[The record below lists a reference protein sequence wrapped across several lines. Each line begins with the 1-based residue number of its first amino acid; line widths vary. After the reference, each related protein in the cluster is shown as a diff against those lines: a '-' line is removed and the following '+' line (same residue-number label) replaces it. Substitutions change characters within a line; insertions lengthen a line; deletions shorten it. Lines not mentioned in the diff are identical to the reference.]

1 MRRKLL
7 SLGLA
12 LIMVLS
18 LCPTPA
24 RAGSMYALS
33 FTDSED
39 KDSSTGN
46 YTDNFYEVKGTWSW
60 DSASKTLTLS
70 GAEITGPDASGLYFN
85 CDATVYLTEG
95 TVNTI
100 TVGDGALEAAGHT
113 LTITG
118 GGALNIQTSRS
129 FRAVGADNFILES
142 GNVTVRSN
150 DDAIEAA
157 NVTVNGGNISIS
169 VGAIK
174 SADNSSLAGTGI
186 SCTGT
191 LAMTGGALTIN
202 TTRGADE
209 HGRQLSDDE
218 DGFLTYD
225 TRPIRANDMR
235 ITGGRLRVTD
245 PDAQVKIDRCN
256 VSVRNA
262 LVLKNCTVELIAG
275 STNLPSAQ
283 EREIG
288 LIQPKSV
295 EIDTASVLMD
305 RFLIT
310 LRGTD
315 PAPDDHN
322 NLLFFSLKNVQ
333 VGEYYVLTSTDTR
346 EDRIERIYGNIT
358 PATAGQT
365 PLTEAMFT
373 VDTSAAAYT
382 GQPIAG
388 RVSSASLREGT
399 DYTVSYSNNTD
410 VGTATVT
417 VTGAG
422 SYTGTLTYTFPITKA
437 DLPAETARQTVKK
450 QVPMAEATTGN
461 RVDIGA
467 LLPENR
473 GETTY
478 TAVSGS
484 NIYLQNVQV
493 GADGI
498 LTYDTAPAA
507 APTTVTI
514 TVTAEMARYSD
525 AVVEV
530 SVELVDGI
538 PIEITGVQAADASY
552 NGSAHAGYT
561 GTPAA
566 AGYSG
571 SFTYTYAGQDA
582 AVLTAAPV
590 DAGSY
595 TVTIRPDTDGYLGEL
610 VLSFTVRKAVIT
622 GTPTCDT
629 VQSAVGLRS
638 VGLYPPA
645 GGFRLGNT
653 GAVVDGQLTW
663 VEDRTIEQGTAFGWV
678 FTPTGTVSNYEQKS
692 GFLIPWPA
700 APVAPSR
707 PGSGGSSDSRKETT
721 TTTTN
726 ADGSVTRTVTD
737 TVTGTVTE
745 TTTEKNGTKTVV
757 ETKKDG
763 TITTTVSIGERAG
776 SRVVLPV
783 ETPRGS
789 TVKITGVRKSTE
801 VRIPVQRMTGGTVA
815 VLVSGGEERILPTA
829 AATGSSLVL
838 RIDGGITLRIEDNS
852 KTFADVAGTY
862 WARDAVDFVSSREL
876 FNGTAPAAFTPA
888 APMTRQMLMTVLA
901 RLDGEDTSGDA
912 YGKGMAWATRRGI
925 SDGSN
930 PTGTVSREQLAA
942 MLYRYAGA
950 SAGYGDL
957 SRFADSEKVSAYARE
972 AMSWAVEQ
980 GILTGKAGNLLDP
993 AGQATRAEV
1002 AAMLHRYILAMY
1014 S

>member
-70 GAEITGPDASGLYFN
+70 GAEITGPNASGLYFN
-85 CDATVYLTEG
+85 CDATVYLAEG

-100 TVGDGALEAAGHT
+100 IVGDGALEASGHT
-113 LTITG
+113 LTVTG
-118 GGALNIQTSRS
+118 GGTLDIQTSRG
-129 FRAVGADNFILES
+129 FRAVGADNFIMES

-169 VGAIK
+169 VGSIK

-186 SCTGT
+186 FCTGT
-191 LAMTGGALTIN
+191 LDMTGGSLTIN

-209 HGRQLSDDE
+209 HGQPSDD
-218 DGFLTYD
+218 GNGILTYD
-225 TRPIRANDMR
+225 TCPIRANDMR

-245 PDAQVKIDRCN
+245 PDAQVEVDMCN

-262 LVLKNCTVELIAG
+262 LVLKNCAVELIAG
-275 STNLPSAQ
+275 NTNPPDPQ
-283 EREIG
+283 EMEIG
-288 LIQPKSV
+288 IVQSQRV
-295 EIDTASVLMD
+295 EIDAASVLMN
-305 RFLIT
+305 RFSIER
-310 LRGTD
+310 RGTD
-315 PAPDDHN
+315 PAPDDRD

-333 VGEYYVLTSTDTR
+333 VGKYYVLTSTDTGT
-346 EDRIERIYGNIT
+346 DRVERIYGNIT

-478 TAVSGS
+478 TAVSGG

-525 AVVEV
+525 AVVEI

-571 SFTYTYAGQDA
+571 GFTYTYAGQDA

-595 TVTIRPDTDGYLGEL
+595 TVTIRPDTDGYLGER

-700 APVAPSR
+700 AVNPSR
-707 PGSGGSSDSRKETT
+707 PSGGSGSSGKPQET

-726 ADGSVTRTVTD
+726 ADGSITRTVTD
-737 TVTGTVTE
+737 KATGTITE

-757 ETKKDG
+757 ETKGDG
-763 TITTTVSIGERAG
+763 TVTTTVSIGERAG

-783 ETPRGS
+783 ETPRDS
-789 TVKITGVRKSTE
+789 TVKITGVRKPTY
-801 VRIPVQRMTGGTVA
+801 VRIPVQRITGGTVA
-815 VLVSGGEERILPTA
+815 VLVSGGAERILPA
-829 AATGSSLVL
+829 AVSSGEGLTL
-838 RIDGGITLRIEDNS
+838 RIDSGVTLRITDNS
-852 KTFADVAGTY
+852 KVFQDVPGGH
-862 WARDAVDFVSSREL
+862 WAQDAVNFVSSREL
-876 FNGTAPAAFTPA
+876 FNGTAPAVFTPA

-912 YGKGMAWATRRGI
+912 YGKGMAWAVGKGI

-930 PTGTVSREQLAA
+930 PTGTISREQLAA

-950 SAGYGDL
+950 SAVQGDL
-957 SRFADSEKVSAYARE
+957 SRFTDSEKVSGYAVDAVR
-972 AMSWAVEQ
+972 WAVEQ
-980 GILTGKAGNLLDP
+980 GILTGKAGDLLDP
-993 AGQATRAEV
+993 AGPATRAEV
-1002 AAMLHRYILAMY
+1002 ATMLYRYILSMY
-1014 S
+1014 

>member
-70 GAEITGPDASGLYFN
+70 GTEITGPNASGLYFN
-85 CDATVYLTEG
+85 CDATVYLAEG

-100 TVGDGALEAAGHT
+100 IVGDGALEASGHS

-118 GGALNIQTSRS
+118 SGTLNIQTSREMPAIETN
-129 FRAVGADNFILES
+129 RLLIES
-142 GNVTVRSN
+142 GNLTIRSTGYESAVHVTDMTMS
-150 DDAIEAA
+150 
-157 NVTVNGGNISIS
+157 GGNVDISARGSAIGPFPSGSTPNSDIS
-169 VGAIK
+169 
-174 SADNSSLAGTGI
+174 LT
-186 SCTGT
+186 
-191 LAMTGGALTIN
+191 MTGGSLTANVIRN
-202 TTRGADE
+202 ETD
-209 HGRQLSDDE
+209 HGKWNDD
-218 DGFLTYD
+218 GSSTSFVIC
-225 TRPIRANDMR
+225 PISVESMH
-235 ITGGRLRVTD
+235 ITGGKLKVTD
-245 PDAQVKIDRCN
+245 PDAYKRIDTCDIYLSN
-256 VSVRNA
+256 SM
-262 LVLKNCTVELIAG
+262 VLKDCFVELSAG
-275 STNLPSAQ
+275 STDYDFGDFNFIHANN
-283 EREIG
+283 I
-288 LIQPKSV
+288 
-295 EIDTASVLMD
+295 EIDSATVLLKN
-305 RFLIT
+305 FAIT
-310 LRGTD
+310 ISGED
-315 PAPDDHN
+315 MAPDDDET
-322 NLLFFSLKNVQ
+322 LLLFSLKNVQ
-333 VGEYYVLTSTDTR
+333 VEGNGYY
-346 EDRIERIYGNIT
+346 IYHDQPIDDLRTGRSEWIFRNIT

-437 DLPAETARQTVKK
+437 DLPAETARQAVKK

-571 SFTYTYAGQDA
+571 GFTCTYAGQDA

-595 TVTIRPDTDGYLGEL
+595 TVTIRPDTDGYLGER

-700 APVAPSR
+700 AVNPSR
-707 PGSGGSSDSRKETT
+707 PSGGSGSSGKPQET

-726 ADGSVTRTVTD
+726 ADGSITRTVTD
-737 TVTGTVTE
+737 KATGTITE

-757 ETKKDG
+757 ETKGDG
-763 TITTTVSIGERAG
+763 TVTTTVSIGERAG

-783 ETPRGS
+783 ETPRDS
-789 TVKITGVRKSTE
+789 TVKITGVRKPTY
-801 VRIPVQRMTGGTVA
+801 VRIPVQRITGGTVA
-815 VLVSGGEERILPTA
+815 VLVSGGAERILPA
-829 AATGSSLVL
+829 AVSSGEGLTL
-838 RIDGGITLRIEDNS
+838 RIDSGVTLRITDNS
-852 KTFADVAGTY
+852 KVFQDVPGGH
-862 WARDAVDFVSSREL
+862 WAQDAVNFVSSREL
-876 FNGTAPAAFTPA
+876 FNGTAPAVFTPA

-912 YGKGMAWATRRGI
+912 YGKGMAWAVGKGI

-930 PTGTVSREQLAA
+930 PTGTISREQLAA

-950 SAGYGDL
+950 SAVQGDL
-957 SRFADSEKVSAYARE
+957 SRFTDSEKVSGYAVDAVR
-972 AMSWAVEQ
+972 WAVEQ
-980 GILTGKAGNLLDP
+980 GILTGKASDLLDP
-993 AGQATRAEV
+993 AGPATRAEV
-1002 AAMLHRYILAMY
+1002 ATMLYRYILSMY
-1014 S
+1014 

>member
-1 MRRKLL
+1 MNVT
-7 SLGLA
+7 GG
-12 LIMVLS
+12 VLS
-18 LCPTPA
+18 VNIL
-24 RAGSMYALS
+24 RDSIDHGSTAIDLVDVDNLS
-33 FTDSED
+33 
-39 KDSSTGN
+39 
-46 YTDNFYEVKGTWSW
+46 V
-60 DSASKTLTLS
+60 
-70 GAEITGPDASGLYFN
+70 
-85 CDATVYLTEG
+85 
-95 TVNTI
+95 
-100 TVGDGALEAAGHT
+100 
-113 LTITG
+113 TG
-118 GGALNIQTSRS
+118 GKLRL
-129 FRAVGADNFILES
+129 ADL
-142 GNVTVRSN
+142 
-150 DDAIEAA
+150 
-157 NVTVNGGNISIS
+157 
-169 VGAIK
+169 
-174 SADNSSLAGTGI
+174 
-186 SCTGT
+186 
-191 LAMTGGALTIN
+191 
-202 TTRGADE
+202 
-209 HGRQLSDDE
+209 
-218 DGFLTYD
+218 
-225 TRPIRANDMR
+225 
-235 ITGGRLRVTD
+235 
-245 PDAQVKIDRCN
+245 DAQNGDSPAVAVKNSMLLR
-256 VSVRNA
+256 
-262 LVLKNCTVELIAG
+262 NCTAEFIAG
-275 STNLPSAQ
+275 SPVDQNEPDNVYISRQTCTQ
-283 EREIG
+283 HT
-288 LIQPKSV
+288 
-295 EIDTASVLMD
+295 EIDTATVLLNN
-305 RFLIT
+305 FELAVYT
-310 LRGTD
+310 END
-315 PAPDDHN
+315 PAPNDN
-322 NLLFFSLKNVQ
+322 ETLVLFVLKNVQ
-333 VGEYYVLTSTDTR
+333 IEDHGYYIVNELSK
-346 EDRIERIYGNIT
+346 EDGFEGIAPNSRKEIIFRNIT

-498 LTYDTAPAA
+498 LTYDTAPAT

-538 PIEITGVQAADASY
+538 PIEITGVQASDASY

-571 SFTYTYAGQDA
+571 GFTYTYAGQDA

-700 APVAPSR
+700 AVNPSR
-707 PGSGGSSDSRKETT
+707 PSGGSGSSGKPQET

-726 ADGSVTRTVTD
+726 ADGSITRTVTD
-737 TVTGTVTE
+737 KATGTITE

-757 ETKKDG
+757 ETTGDG
-763 TITTTVSIGERAG
+763 TVTTTVSIGERAG

-783 ETPRGS
+783 ETPRDS
-789 TVKITGVRKSTE
+789 TVKITGVRKPTY

-815 VLVSGGEERILPTA
+815 VLVSGGAERILPTA
-829 AATGSSLVL
+829 VSSGEGLTL
-838 RIDGGITLRIEDNS
+838 RIDSGVTLRITDNS
-852 KTFADVAGTY
+852 KVFQDVPGGH
-862 WARDAVDFVSSREL
+862 WAQDAVNFVSSREL
-876 FNGTAPAAFTPA
+876 FNGTAPAVFTPA

-912 YGKGMAWATRRGI
+912 YGKGMAWAVGKGI

-930 PTGTVSREQLAA
+930 PTGTISREQLAA

-950 SAGYGDL
+950 SAVQGDL
-957 SRFADSEKVSAYARE
+957 SRFTDSEKVSGYAVDAVR
-972 AMSWAVEQ
+972 WAVEQ
-980 GILTGKAGNLLDP
+980 GILTGKAGDLLDP
-993 AGQATRAEV
+993 AGPATRAEV
-1002 AAMLHRYILAMY
+1002 ATMLYRYILSMY
-1014 S
+1014 

>member
-1 MRRKLL
+1 MRRSSQAVLAWL
-7 SLGLA
+7 LA
-12 LIMVLS
+12 LTLAFSALPIAAFAEAALS
-18 LCPTPA
+18 DSSS
-24 RAGSMYALS
+24 RAGGDVWLPEMSENGTYAVTL
-33 FTDSED
+33 TADTTLTEML
-39 KDSSTGN
+39 KIP
-46 YTDNFYEVKGTWSW
+46 KG
-60 DSASKTLTLS
+60 ATLTL
-70 GAEITGPDASGLYFN
+70 DL
-85 CDATVYLTEG
+85 
-95 TVNTI
+95 
-100 TVGDGALEAAGHT
+100 AGF
-113 LTITG
+113 
-118 GGALNIQTSRS
+118 ALNLCKDTENKSTGLLGPGMLVINDSSPSRTGRIVPAAACGFLVLDGILIINGGTWEILPGSGSSLSNGTSITEDLS
-129 FRAVGADNFILES
+129 SPDWDSPKLI
-142 GNVTVRSN
+142 
-150 DDAIEAA
+150 I
-157 NVTVNGGNISIS
+157 NGGNFPGEVRAYELDISGGNFEENVIGNTVKIS
-169 VGAIK
+169 G
-174 SADNSSLAGTGI
+174 GTFHDFI
-186 SCTGT
+186 NLYVDYT
-191 LAMTGGALTIN
+191 AETI
-202 TTRGADE
+202 
-209 HGRQLSDDE
+209 
-218 DGFLTYD
+218 
-225 TRPIRANDMR
+225 R
-235 ITGGRLRVTD
+235 ITGGNFYYNPMTISNSGQVSVLHIMDAVDTD
-245 PDAQVKIDRCN
+245 SCTVQVKKIENKDFFV
-256 VSVRNA
+256 VS
-262 LVLKNCTVELIAG
+262 
-275 STNLPSAQ
+275 PSPSGTSMP
-283 EREIG
+283 EG
-288 LIQPKSV
+288 PS
-295 EIDTASVLMD
+295 
-305 RFLIT
+305 IT
-310 LRGTD
+310 
-315 PAPDDHN
+315 
-322 NLLFFSLKNVQ
+322 
-333 VGEYYVLTSTDTR
+333 YVPRDGAAIVT
-346 EDRIERIYGNIT
+346 IT
-358 PATAGQT
+358 PAESYSGDVYYSEGLSVDFLLYTRFERPFSVYTSVWINAFTMDSNGYISKLSDTILPSIPAGQT
-365 PLTEAMFT
+365 PLSEAMFT

-478 TAVSGS
+478 TAVSGG

-525 AVVEV
+525 AVVEI

-571 SFTYTYAGQDA
+571 GFTYTYAGQDA

-595 TVTIRPDTDGYLGEL
+595 TVTIRPDTDGYLGER

-700 APVAPSR
+700 AVNPSR
-707 PGSGGSSDSRKETT
+707 PSGGSGSSGKPQET

-726 ADGSVTRTVTD
+726 ADGSITRTVTD
-737 TVTGTVTE
+737 KATGTITE

-757 ETKKDG
+757 ETKVDG
-763 TITTTVSIGERAG
+763 TVTTTVSIGERAG

-783 ETPRGS
+783 ETPRDS
-789 TVKITGVRKSTE
+789 TVKITGVRKPTY

-815 VLVSGGEERILPTA
+815 VLVSGGAERILPA
-829 AATGSSLVL
+829 AVSSGEGLTL
-838 RIDGGITLRIEDNS
+838 RIDSGVTLRITDNS
-852 KTFADVAGTY
+852 KVFQDVPGGH
-862 WARDAVDFVSSREL
+862 WAQDAVNFVSSREL
-876 FNGTAPAAFTPA
+876 FNGTAPAVFTPA

-912 YGKGMAWATRRGI
+912 YGKGMAWAVGKGI

-930 PTGTVSREQLAA
+930 PTGTISREQLAA

-950 SAGYGDL
+950 SAVQGDL
-957 SRFADSEKVSAYARE
+957 SRFTDSEKVSGYAVDAVR
-972 AMSWAVEQ
+972 WAVEQ
-980 GILTGKAGNLLDP
+980 GILTGKAGDLLDP
-993 AGQATRAEV
+993 AGPATRAEV
-1002 AAMLHRYILAMY
+1002 ATMLYRYILSMY
-1014 S
+1014 

>member
-209 HGRQLSDDE
+209 HGGQLSDDE

-498 LTYDTAPAA
+498 LTYDTAPAT

-571 SFTYTYAGQDA
+571 GFTYTYAGQDA

-653 GAVVDGQLTW
+653 GAVVDGQLAW

-1002 AAMLHRYILAMY
+1002 ATMLHRYILAMY

>member
-12 LIMVLS
+12 LMMVLS

-24 RAGSMYALS
+24 WAGSMYALS
-33 FTDSED
+33 FTASED

-46 YTDNFYEVKGTWSW
+46 YTDNFYEVKGSWSW
-60 DSASKTLTLS
+60 DSASKMLTLS
-70 GAEITGPDASGLYFN
+70 GAEITGPDASGLHFD
-85 CDATVYLTEG
+85 CDATINLAAG

-100 TVGDGALEAAGHT
+100 SVGDGALEASGHS

-118 GGALNIQTSRS
+118 SGTLNIQTSRDY
-129 FRAVGADNFILES
+129 RAVSVNSLTVDN
-142 GNVTVRSN
+142 GNVTI
-150 DDAIEAA
+150 DAGGDAIEAA
-157 NVTVNGGNISIS
+157 NMTVNGGNMVIS
-169 VGAIK
+169 VGIID
-174 SADNSSLAGTGI
+174 SVDGRFAGNGI
-186 SCTGT
+186 DCSGT
-191 LAMTGGALTIN
+191 LTVTSGSLTIN
-202 TTRGADE
+202 ATRGTDD
-209 HGRQLSDDE
+209 HGTQLEYE
-218 DGFLTYD
+218 DGWLWFATN
-225 TRPIRANDMR
+225 PITANTLH
-235 ITGGRLRVTD
+235 ITGGKLKVTD
-245 PDAQVKIDRCN
+245 LDAEVNIDGCRIFIKD
-256 VSVRNA
+256 A
-262 LVLKNCTVELIAG
+262 LVLKNCTVEFIAG
-275 STNLPSAQ
+275 STSTSSPTENTIGYMNINSA
-283 EREIG
+283 
-288 LIQPKSV
+288 
-295 EIDTASVLMD
+295 EIDSATVLLN
-305 RFLIT
+305 RFEINI
-310 LRGTD
+310 RHDD
-315 PAPDDHN
+315 PAPNDDET
-322 NLLFFSLKNVQ
+322 LMFFSLKNVDLPRNN
-333 VGEYYVLTSTDTR
+333 YYIMHFPDTNKRR
-346 EDRIERIYGNIT
+346 ESIFGNIT
-358 PATAGQT
+358 PATSGQT
-365 PLTEAMFT
+365 PLTEDMFT
-373 VDTSAAAYT
+373 VDTSAVAYT
-382 GQPIAG
+382 GQPVTG

-399 DYTVSYSNNTD
+399 DYTTAYSNNTE

-437 DLPAETARQTVKK
+437 GLPAETARQTVKK

-498 LTYDTAPAA
+498 LTYDTAPAT
-507 APTTVTI
+507 APTTVAV
-514 TVTAEMARYSD
+514 TVTVEMARYSD

-538 PIEITGVQAADASY
+538 PIEITGVQAADAVY
-552 NGSAHAGYT
+552 DGSAHAGYT

-571 SFTYTYAGQDA
+571 GFTFTYAGQGA
-582 AVLTAAPV
+582 AALAAAPV

-595 TVTIRPDTDGYLGEL
+595 TVTIRPDTDGYLGER

-663 VEDRTIEQGTAFGWV
+663 VENRTIEQGTAFGWV
-678 FTPTGTVSNYEQKS
+678 FTPTGTVSNYEEKTGS
-692 GFLIPWPA
+692 LIPWPA
-700 APVAPSR
+700 AVNPSR
-707 PGSGGSSDSRKETT
+707 PGGGSNSGSSGQETA

-737 TVTGTVTE
+737 RTTGTVTE

-757 ETKKDG
+757 ETRKDG
-763 TITTTVSIGERAG
+763 TVTTTVSIGERAG

-789 TVKITGVRKSTE
+789 TVEITGVRKSTE

-838 RIDGGITLRIEDNS
+838 RIDGGVTLRIEDNS

-901 RLDGEDTSGDA
+901 RLDGEDTRGDA
-912 YGKGMAWATRRGI
+912 YRKGMAWATRRGI

-1002 AAMLHRYILAMY
+1002 ATMLHRYILAMY

>member
-209 HGRQLSDDE
+209 HGGQLSDDE

-498 LTYDTAPAA
+498 LTYDTAPAT

-571 SFTYTYAGQDA
+571 GFTYTYAGQDA

-1002 AAMLHRYILAMY
+1002 ATMLHRYILAMY

>member
-1 MRRKLL
+1 M
-7 SLGLA
+7 
-12 LIMVLS
+12 
-18 LCPTPA
+18 
-24 RAGSMYALS
+24 
-33 FTDSED
+33 
-39 KDSSTGN
+39 
-46 YTDNFYEVKGTWSW
+46 
-60 DSASKTLTLS
+60 
-70 GAEITGPDASGLYFN
+70 
-85 CDATVYLTEG
+85 
-95 TVNTI
+95 
-100 TVGDGALEAAGHT
+100 
-113 LTITG
+113 
-118 GGALNIQTSRS
+118 
-129 FRAVGADNFILES
+129 
-142 GNVTVRSN
+142 
-150 DDAIEAA
+150 
-157 NVTVNGGNISIS
+157 
-169 VGAIK
+169 
-174 SADNSSLAGTGI
+174 
-186 SCTGT
+186 
-191 LAMTGGALTIN
+191 
-202 TTRGADE
+202 
-209 HGRQLSDDE
+209 
-218 DGFLTYD
+218 
-225 TRPIRANDMR
+225 
-235 ITGGRLRVTD
+235 
-245 PDAQVKIDRCN
+245 
-256 VSVRNA
+256 
-262 LVLKNCTVELIAG
+262 
-275 STNLPSAQ
+275 
-283 EREIG
+283 
-288 LIQPKSV
+288 
-295 EIDTASVLMD
+295 
-305 RFLIT
+305 
-310 LRGTD
+310 
-315 PAPDDHN
+315 
-322 NLLFFSLKNVQ
+322 FFSLKNVDLPRNN
-333 VGEYYVLTSTDTR
+333 YYIMHFPDTNKRR
-346 EDRIERIYGNIT
+346 ESIFGNIT
-358 PATAGQT
+358 PATSGQT
-365 PLTEAMFT
+365 PLTEDMFT
-373 VDTSAAAYT
+373 VDTSAVAYT
-382 GQPIAG
+382 GQPVTG

-399 DYTVSYSNNTD
+399 DYTTAYSNNTE

-437 DLPAETARQTVKK
+437 GLPAETARQTVKK

-498 LTYDTAPAA
+498 LTYDTAPAT
-507 APTTVTI
+507 APTTVAV
-514 TVTAEMARYSD
+514 TVTVEMARYSD

-538 PIEITGVQAADASY
+538 PIEITGVQAADAVY
-552 NGSAHAGYT
+552 DGSAHAGYT

-571 SFTYTYAGQDA
+571 GFTFTYAGQGA
-582 AVLTAAPV
+582 AALAAAPV

-595 TVTIRPDTDGYLGEL
+595 TVTIRPDTDGYLGER

-663 VEDRTIEQGTAFGWV
+663 VENRTIEQGTAFGWV
-678 FTPTGTVSNYEQKS
+678 FTPTGTVSNYEEKTGS
-692 GFLIPWPA
+692 LIPWPA
-700 APVAPSR
+700 AVNPSR
-707 PGSGGSSDSRKETT
+707 PGGGSNSGSSGQETA

-737 TVTGTVTE
+737 RTTGTVTE

-757 ETKKDG
+757 ETRKDG
-763 TITTTVSIGERAG
+763 TVTTTVSIGERAG

-789 TVKITGVRKSTE
+789 TVEITGVRKSTE

-838 RIDGGITLRIEDNS
+838 RIDGGVTLRIEDNS

-901 RLDGEDTSGDA
+901 RLDGEDTRGDA
-912 YGKGMAWATRRGI
+912 YRKGMAWATRRGI

-1002 AAMLHRYILAMY
+1002 ATMLHRYILAMY

>member
-209 HGRQLSDDE
+209 HGGQLSDDE

>member
-209 HGRQLSDDE
+209 HGGQLSDDE

-571 SFTYTYAGQDA
+571 GFTYTYAGQDA

-663 VEDRTIEQGTAFGWV
+663 AEDRTIEQGTAFGWV

-1002 AAMLHRYILAMY
+1002 ATMLHRYILAMY